1 MTINKPVNL
10 LELAYF
16 NAIEEGKKDID
27 QYLVDGPLREPEKVR
42 RILSSIDD
50 NGNYVIDNVKGKVF
64 GIYFA
69 WVVGGVVDLKL
80 SPKEFID
87 EGRPIS
93 FDRKVTFEPIIG
105 RGLESLR

>member
-1 MTINKPVNL
+1 M
-10 LELAYF
+10 
-16 NAIEEGKKDID
+16 G
-27 QYLVDGPLREPEKVR
+27 
-42 RILSSIDD
+42 
-50 NGNYVIDNVKGKVF
+50 
-64 GIYFA
+64 